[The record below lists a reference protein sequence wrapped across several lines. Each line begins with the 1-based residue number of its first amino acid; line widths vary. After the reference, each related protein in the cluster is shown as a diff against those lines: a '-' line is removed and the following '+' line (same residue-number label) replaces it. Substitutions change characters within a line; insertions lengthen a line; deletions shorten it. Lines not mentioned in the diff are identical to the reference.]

1 MKVRSHNQEISQLT
15 QGQMGDQASL
25 GKARLGQPKIVGGV
39 GSGYAERKTI
49 RGGGG
54 KRLAT
59 PRV

>member
-1 MKVRSHNQEISQLT
+1 
-15 QGQMGDQASL
+15 MGDQASL